1 MIRICCTVC
10 NVYRKLKNPK
20 LSNIFGK
27 ILGFLLFTVKV
38 AMNIEKIFKKG
49 KSIEILKILDL
60 IANIEEYQKYII
72 ITEDNVNQKIR
83 LKKKDEERNHFIEEI
98 NQNEMISK
106 KHEKVCRFLNYIE
119 HLLILVST
127 VPGCVSIYDFAS
139 SAGTPTV

>member
-1 MIRICCTVC
+1 M
-10 NVYRKLKNPK
+10 
-20 LSNIFGK
+20 
-27 ILGFLLFTVKV
+27 FTVKV